1 MVNGYDSINI
11 TKLDILDNL
20 PEIKVAVEYKLR
32 NKTINSIPASLKEFK
47 EVEVVY
53 ETLKGWQKD
62 TSKMR
67 RK

>member
-47 EVEVVY
+47 EV
-53 ETLKGWQKD
+53 
-62 TSKMR
+62 
-67 RK
+67 